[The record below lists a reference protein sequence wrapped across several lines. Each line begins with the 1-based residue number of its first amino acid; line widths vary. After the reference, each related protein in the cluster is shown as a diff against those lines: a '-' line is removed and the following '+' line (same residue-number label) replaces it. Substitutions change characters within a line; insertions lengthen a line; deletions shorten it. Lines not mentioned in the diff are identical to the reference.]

1 MRALR
6 LAALVVAIVVGG
18 GVAACSRT
26 VEGTGTL
33 AADAT
38 TAGPTPTETET
49 TEPSPIETTST
60 PTPTPSP
67 TTDVRKVRRLALC
80 VRERAAI
87 TTTNSTFNKA
97 KTRDGQIAALRTGSR
112 SILATLRQSKLPTS
126 DGVYRSGKAVLD
138 RLNALISSAD
148 AGNSPS
154 TTPYNTATTAF
165 SKVCSSI

>member
-38 TAGPTPTETET
+38 TAGAMPTGT
-49 TEPSPIETTST
+49 TEPSPIETTGT

-67 TTDVRKVRRLALC
+67 TADVRKVRRLALC

-112 SILATLRQSKLPTS
+112 SILATLRQSQLPTS

-154 TTPYNTATTAF
+154 TTPYNKATTAF